1 MLLKATANGV
11 AVSPF
16 YQPIEPDDMR
26 QTEGAWWPSRSA
38 RRSSSGS
45 AMGRLKP
52 RRPGARSRT
61 PSTAVQQSACR
72 LT

>member
-1 MLLKATANGV
+1 
-11 AVSPF
+11 
-16 YQPIEPDDMR
+16 MR